1 MVFCTCGSGENR
13 TCVQFTARSTLF
25 AYKSGGGIVQKT
37 KKGLA
42 MVSAD
47 FLRTVEVG
55 EVVVSHVYE
64 NVREPQPD
72 FEAMRRMIGEPIPQK
87 GDNTD

>member
-1 MVFCTCGSGENR
+1 
-13 TCVQFTARSTLF
+13 
-25 AYKSGGGIVQKT
+25 
-37 KKGLA
+37 

-64 NVREPQPD
+64 SVREPQPD
-72 FEAMRRMIGEPIPQK
+72 FEAMRRMIGEPVPQS
-87 GDNTD
+87 GDNAD

>member
-1 MVFCTCGSGENR
+1 
-13 TCVQFTARSTLF
+13 
-25 AYKSGGGIVQKT
+25 VQKT
-37 KKGLA
+37 TKGLA

-64 NVREPQPD
+64 SVREPQPD
-72 FEAMRRMIGEPIPQK
+72 FEAMRRMIGEPVPQS
-87 GDNTD
+87 GDNAD